1 MMATPR
7 SRFLTLAL
15 ASTLLAGTTM
25 RAHATPDELYVGSVA
40 MDIPAAMHR
49 RLTPLVDYL
58 RSELQYPVSLK
69 LSADLSTAASDVAAS
84 RVHIAYL
91 TPVAYLKAH
100 KEGQVRL
107 VAKPITQGQSSFKL
121 MLVTQ
126 ANSAIRSPKDLA
138 GKSFAF
144 GDKSAILQRAVVVGA
159 GIDIDKL
166 GSVNYLG
173 HYDNIARGVL
183 AGDFDAG
190 IVKDTTAYDWKE
202 KGLRVFYS
210 SPELPPYNIVVS
222 RDVDDRMYQK
232 IRAAL
237 LKLDPRNPAHR
248 TVIKSLDESYD
259 GFVPTSDAEYG
270 VVRELIKPFSK

>member
-1 MMATPR
+1 MTHTYRNAFVILAIIAT
-7 SRFLTLAL
+7 SLFGAAL
-15 ASTLLAGTTM
+15 PA
-25 RAHATPDELYVGSVA
+25 RAAPTELYVGSVA
-40 MDIPAAMHR
+40 MDIPAAMHK

-58 RSELQYPVSLK
+58 RHELKYPVSLK
-69 LSADLSTAASDVAAS
+69 LSADLSTAASDVAAG

-91 TPVAYLKAH
+91 TPVAYLKAY

-107 VAKPITQGQSSFKL
+107 VAKPVTQGQSSFKL

-126 ANSAIRSPKDLA
+126 ANSAIRSPKDLE

-144 GDKSAILQRAVVVGA
+144 GDKGAILQRAVVVGA
-159 GIDIDKL
+159 GMPIEKL

-183 AGDFDAG
+183 SGDFDAG
-190 IVKDTTAYDWKE
+190 IVKDTTAYDWRE

-210 SPELPPYNIVVS
+210 SPELPPYNVVVS

-237 LKLDPRNPAHR
+237 LKLDQKNPAHR
-248 TVIKSLDESYD
+248 AVIKSLDESYD
-259 GFVPTSDAEYG
+259 GFVATSDAEYD
-270 VVRELIKPFSK
+270 VVRQLIKPFSK

>member
-1 MMATPR
+1 MTRLQR
-7 SRFLTLAL
+7 SRFTALTLIGA
-15 ASTLLAGTTM
+15 LLAGCAM

-40 MDIPAAMHR
+40 MDIPAAMHK

-107 VAKPITQGQSSFKL
+107 VAKPVTQGQSSFKL

-126 ANSAIRSPKDLA
+126 ANSTIRSPKDLA

-159 GIDIDKL
+159 GVDIDKL
-166 GSVNYLG
+166 GSINYLG

-190 IVKDTTAYDWKE
+190 IVKDTTAYDWKD

-237 LKLDPRNPAHR
+237 LKLDPKNPAHR

-259 GFVPTSDAEYG
+259 GFVPTGDAEYS

>member
-1 MMATPR
+1 MNRTTRSHFAALALIGALLTGSATP
-7 SRFLTLAL
+7 
-15 ASTLLAGTTM
+15 
-25 RAHATPDELYVGSVA
+25 AHATPDELYVGSVA
-40 MDIPAAMHR
+40 MDIPAAMHK

-107 VAKPITQGQSSFKL
+107 VAKPVTQGQSSFKL

-126 ANSAIRSPKDLA
+126 ANSTILSPKDLA
-138 GKSFAF
+138 GKNFAF

-159 GIDIDKL
+159 GVDIDKL

-190 IVKDTTAYDWKE
+190 IVKDTTAYDWKD

-237 LKLDPRNPAHR
+237 LKLDPKNPAHR

-259 GFVPTSDAEYG
+259 GFVPTNDAEYS

>member
-1 MMATPR
+1 M
-7 SRFLTLAL
+7 
-15 ASTLLAGTTM
+15 
-25 RAHATPDELYVGSVA
+25 
-40 MDIPAAMHR
+40 
-49 RLTPLVDYL
+49 
-58 RSELQYPVSLK
+58 
-69 LSADLSTAASDVAAS
+69 
-84 RVHIAYL
+84 
-91 TPVAYLKAH
+91 
-100 KEGQVRL
+100 RL
-107 VAKPITQGQSSFKL
+107 VAKPVTQVQSSFKL

-126 ANSAIRSPKDLA
+126 SNSAIHSPKDLA

-159 GIDIDKL
+159 GVDIDKL

-190 IVKDTTAYDWKE
+190 IVKDTTAYDWKD
-202 KGLRVFYS
+202 KGLRVFYH

-248 TVIKSLDESYD
+248 AVIKSLDERYD

>member
-1 MMATPR
+1 MTRTTR
-7 SRFLTLAL
+7 SRFATLAL
-15 ASTLLAGTTM
+15 IGALLTGSAIP
-25 RAHATPDELYVGSVA
+25 AHATPDELYVGSVA
-40 MDIPAAMHR
+40 MDIPAAMHK

-107 VAKPITQGQSSFKL
+107 VAKPVTQGQSSFKL

-126 ANSAIRSPKDLA
+126 SNSTIHSPKDLA

-159 GIDIDKL
+159 GVDIDKL

-190 IVKDTTAYDWKE
+190 IVKDTTAYDWKD
-202 KGLRVFYS
+202 KGLRVFYH

-248 TVIKSLDESYD
+248 AVIKSLDESYD